1 MRPTSTAVS
10 TGCGP
15 QNAGQILN
23 ARKSKDPS
31 SNCLHS
37 KNGSLSKPDIYGQEP
52 HISFRQVIYYVD
64 R

>member
-1 MRPTSTAVS
+1 MKGKVS
-10 TGCGP
+10 S
-15 QNAGQILN
+15 IRYKLN
-23 ARKSKDPS
+23 EMYIRVKDTRKSKDPS
-31 SNCLHS
+31 SNCLHG

>member
-1 MRPTSTAVS
+1 MYIPVKDTW
-10 TGCGP
+10 
-15 QNAGQILN
+15 
-23 ARKSKDPS
+23 KSKDPS
-31 SNCLHS
+31 SNCLHG